1 MGPAQGAFSNG
12 EIFPGQRKRIHIDM
26 KTSIFVLTISTVLL
40 SSKPASD
47 RNDELI
53 KIIRDNSLFSDSLD
67 WTSIEKEIQ
76 TLPSDQFSVTVKF
89 MMDKLKTAG
98 DFHTRYLT
106 KEKVNKM
113 GKQNLDNAQP
123 QAKYLGDNIAYIK
136 GPGFQSLNEA
146 VCEDFATNIQSL
158 IKSLD
163 SNIVYGWVVD
173 LRENRGGNMHPMIAG
188 LGPLTGEGTLGYFV
202 NKAGSSPWSYQ
213 NGTCAPVKVANPYSI
228 KNRHSKIAVLISK
241 RTASS
246 GEMTAISFIGKS
258 NTKLFG
264 QASAGYTTG
273 NSGFKLSDGSY
284 IYLATSFTADRS
296 GKKYSAKI
304 TPDFVVDSLWV
315 DNCLNTATQWLKEK

>member
-1 MGPAQGAFSNG
+1 
-12 EIFPGQRKRIHIDM
+12 M
-26 KTSIFVLTISTVLL
+26 KTLIFVLAISTILL
-40 SSKPASD
+40 SSKSGSD
-47 RNDELI
+47 RNNELI
-53 KIIRDNSLFSDSLD
+53 KIIKYNSLFSDSLD
-67 WTSIEKEIQ
+67 WPSIEKEIQ

-89 MMDKLKTAG
+89 MIDKLKAAG
-98 DFHTRYLT
+98 DSHTRYLT

-123 QAKYLGDNIAYIK
+123 QAKYLGDNIAYVK
-136 GPGFQSLNEA
+136 VPGFQSLNGT

-158 IKSLD
+158 IRSLD
-163 SNIVYGWVVD
+163 TNVVNGWLVD

-202 NKAGSSPWSYQ
+202 YKTGSYPWSYQ

-228 KNRHSKIAVLISK
+228 KNKHSKIAVLISK

-246 GEMTAISFIGKS
+246 GEMTAISFIGK
-258 NTKLFG
+258 NDTKLFG
-264 QASAGYTTG
+264 QPSAGYTTG

-284 IYLATSFTADRS
+284 IYLATSITADRS

-304 TPDFVVDSLWV
+304 LPDIIVDSVSV
-315 DNCLNTATQWLKEK
+315 DNCLDVATQWLKEK